1 MWGVSGRGGSI
12 VVVFHHTLSKSF
24 DRMCGL
30 RGGFFFARTGTLRY
44 VVFGLTGA
52 RSHGFVNMD
61 HDQYRHRAEVA
72 RGGCGEKRR
81 RRGSAKA

>member
-1 MWGVSGRGGSI
+1 MGGLGGGEEASLSSFIIHCLEALIVS
-12 VVVFHHTLSKSF
+12 VA
-24 DRMCGL
+24 CE
-30 RGGFFFARTGTLRY
+30 GGFFFARIGTPRY